1 MSDKILKMVYNS
13 YQCTKH
19 NETNIA
25 YFVCD
30 NVWTY
35 SDGSE
40 NSYSGPAMLDMINFF
55 VVGQIVLTEKQLITL
70 SQLDCESSSKTAG
83 IDMLY
88 DIPEK
93 IYPWM
98 EGGMYSD
105 MKFAAKPIY
114 YIGTDGEDLWN
125 ELCLGGNSSDYIAGY
140 LQVVNAE
147 SYDHLVAITE
157 GDTPQALGYRHH

>member
-19 NETNIA
+19 NMTNIA
-25 YFVCD
+25 YMV
-30 NVWTY
+30 V
-35 SDGSE
+35 E
-40 NSYSGPAMLDMINFF
+40 NIISYTNGTKSYIGPAMLDMCGFHVI
-55 VVGQIVLTEKQLITL
+55 GQIQLSEEQMVRLGQFGETG
-70 SQLDCESSSKTAG
+70 DKTAG
-83 IDMLY
+83 IDMIY

-114 YIGTDGEDLWN
+114 YIDDDGEDLWE
-125 ELCLGGNSSDYIAGY
+125 ELCLGGNSDDYIAGY

-147 SYDHLVAITE
+147 SYEHLVAITE
-157 GDTPQALGYRHH
+157 GDTPQALGYNAAL